1 MDFVERRNPAHE
13 GIVWHIYVPL
23 KSGTASVN
31 HIARTNCEGEDEF
44 LFAPYSAFTVL
55 EVEWGAGSTMIP
67 HEVHINMSLWRAW
80 TTGKRTRAS
89 PTHRGAEGASTLRAL
104 WHSVD
109 ITTTTN
115 KDRKSVV

>member
-1 MDFVERRNPAHE
+1 MFLACSVQEDVAMDFVERRNPAWE

-55 EVEWGAGSTMIP
+55 KVEWSAGSTMIP
-67 HEVHINMSLWRAW
+67 QEVHIMA
-80 TTGKRTRAS
+80 
-89 PTHRGAEGASTLRAL
+89 
-104 WHSVD
+104 SVD
-109 ITTTTN
+109 N
-115 KDRKSVV
+115 REEDDGLPNAPWC